1 VKALLVATGFNP
13 GRHPMLDLN
22 PGPLLPLAGKPFLQH
37 ILEYL
42 VQRGIREFH
51 LLLHHR
57 PERIEEA
64 LGSGERWGCR
74 IRYRIIDNPETPLDG
89 LNGSFLDGL
98 EADETFLLGRAD
110 FLPDLP
116 QEPSWRKGLLF
127 DRPGGSTNGEGKP
140 LPRWSGWAVLGKESL
155 EGLRESTEEEL
166 PGRILDFFPDR
177 AERVVADNP
186 LDLRTWRGLL
196 EANHAVITSSFSGL
210 SLPAREVEPGIWI
223 ARNVAL
229 HPRVRLEAPVFIGE
243 DSSIGSGVSL
253 GPTAIISSGCILAN
267 RTRVAA
273 SVLCP
278 DTYIGESLVLRES
291 VVDRDYLVSVTLGTG
306 VPLKQGFLIGRL
318 DQSLLRGY
326 LYRLAIRGLAALGM
340 LFLLPITL
348 LCFLSLLLFR
358 KSRPVIH
365 KKEVVRLPAGS
376 SEGPWK
382 TFTLPSF
389 GCSEKPPSERN
400 LLERILVA
408 LRLDQL
414 PALLPISMGCL
425 HFVGLPPRTPAEVES
440 LPGYWRT
447 LYLEGKAGL
456 ATLGEIHSRAEGDL
470 GELYALD
477 ASYSIHQGFGGDV
490 RIFLRWIF
498 HLRAG
503 NSGNQA

>member
-1 VKALLVATGFNP
+1 MKALLVATGFNP

-42 VQRGIREFH
+42 VQRGVREFH

-57 PERIEEA
+57 PERVEEA
-64 LGSGERWGCR
+64 LGSGQRWGCR
-74 IRYRIIDNPETPLDG
+74 IRYRIVDNPETPLDG

-98 EADETFLLGRAD
+98 EEEEPFLLGRAD

-116 QEPSWRKGLLF
+116 QEPSWRNGLLF
-127 DRPGGSTNGEGKP
+127 DRPGGSPEGEGKP
-140 LPRWSGWAVLGKESL
+140 LPRWSGWAILGKESL
-155 EGLRESTEEEL
+155 AGLRESTEEEL
-166 PGRILDFFPDR
+166 SGKILAFFRNR
-177 AERVVADNP
+177 AERVVASNP

-196 EANHAVITSSFSGL
+196 EANHAVITGRFSGL

-243 DSSIGSGVSL
+243 DCSIGSGVSL
-253 GPTAIISSGCILAN
+253 GPTAIVSSGCILAN
-267 RTRVAA
+267 RTRVAT

-326 LYRLAIRGLAALGM
+326 LYLLAVRGLAAMGT
-340 LFLLPITL
+340 FLLLPAAL
-348 LCFLSLLLFR
+348 LCFLLLFPFR
-358 KSRPVIH
+358 KGGPVIH
-365 KKEVVRLPAGS
+365 RKKVVRLPAGS

-382 TFTLPSF
+382 TFSLASF
-389 GCSEKPPSERN
+389 GCAEKPPSERN

-408 LRLDQL
+408 MRLDQL
-414 PALLPISMGCL
+414 PALPSIFMGCL

-456 ATLGEIHSRAEGDL
+456 ATLGRIHSDAE
-470 GELYALD
+470 A
-477 ASYSIHQGFGGDV
+477 
-490 RIFLRWIF
+490 
-498 HLRAG
+498 
-503 NSGNQA
+503 